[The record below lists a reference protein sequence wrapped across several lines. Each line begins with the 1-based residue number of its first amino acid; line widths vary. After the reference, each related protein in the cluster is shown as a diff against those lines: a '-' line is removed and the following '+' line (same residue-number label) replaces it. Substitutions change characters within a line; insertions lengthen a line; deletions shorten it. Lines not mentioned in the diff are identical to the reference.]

1 MMNRVGPQ
9 VIEDV
14 LRTVYVIAKPRTT
27 RDYTYLMLSPSRAF
41 QENGVCSDGFVRP
54 GLWRQR
60 GSGTQVK
67 RAILGLRQLGYYVE
81 LYKHQEMADWYQVFE
96 SLPVDEEGVHDG
108 VLDTITKKLPN
119 CHTYVE
125 LFGAGT
131 SLLARRA
138 PASVEVYNDHSS
150 HVVNFFRV
158 LRSPETFAWFFLL
171 SRLFPVSTPLERRA
185 LRTFLQG
192 TMEGDAVLMAYA
204 WYCNLRPQLP
214 TYLLNSSDAPEEGVT
229 TSILA
234 AVDNS
239 FPWVRHR
246 LMRVQYEHNSW
257 QKVLDIY
264 DSQGTLFW
272 VDVPPRG
279 FEHLSVEST
288 HLLLRA
294 LNQVA
299 GAVALYIDHSDPN
312 EIVAKL
318 LRSEVRRKGSHWRS
332 KKYKTC
338 TLYQK
343 PNR

>member
-14 LRTVYVIAKPRTT
+14 LRTVYVVAKPHAS
-27 RDYTYLMLSPSRAF
+27 RDYTYLMMSASRAF
-41 QENGVCSDGFVRP
+41 QESTVCSDAFIRP

-60 GSGTQVK
+60 GSGTQAK

-81 LYKHQEMADWYQVFE
+81 VYKQQELADWYASFDDI
-96 SLPVDEEGVHDG
+96 PVDDADTHDS
-108 VLDTITKKLPN
+108 VLSTITKKLPN
-119 CHTYVE
+119 CQTYVE

-131 SLLARRA
+131 SLLARRD
-138 PASVEVYNDHSS
+138 PASVEVYNDRSS

-158 LRSPETFAWFFLL
+158 LRSPSTFSWFFIL
-171 SRLFPVSTPLERRA
+171 SRLFPVSSPLERAA
-185 LRTFLQG
+185 LRTFVQG
-192 TMEGDAVLMAYA
+192 TVEGDAVLMAYA
-204 WYCNLRPQLP
+204 WYCNLRPRLP
-214 TYLLNSSDAPEEGVT
+214 TYLLNPTADSEEGQIAA
-229 TSILA
+229 ILA
-234 AVDNS
+234 AVDPS

-257 QKVLDIY
+257 QKTLDIY

-272 VDVPPRG
+272 VDVPSRG
-279 FEHLSVEST
+279 FEHLSVDDT
-288 HLLLRA
+288 HLLLRV
-294 LNQVA
+294 LNEIS

-312 EIVAKL
+312 EVVAKA
-318 LRSEVRRKGSHWRS
+318 LRSEVRRKGSRWRS